1 MQKSEIQFIKAIAFS
16 FHKTTNLDVD
26 DLFQEAAIAYLKGA
40 DTFKPGKAA
49 IKTHLYTTMRN
60 HLIDYTRKEMTRKKT
75 VSNDLPVDRPV
86 LYKTF
91 FEFLN
96 NLSESSQEIVRVVL
110 QNKNIILMDNPR
122 QMQGF
127 VRKKM
132 LNYGY
137 NHRQIRKNI
146 KKLKCEL
153 KTA

>member
-1 MQKSEIQFIKAIAFS
+1 MQKTEIQFIKAIAFS

-26 DLFQEAAIAYLKGA
+26 DLFQEAAIAYLRGFNTYKEE
-40 DTFKPGKAA
+40 KAG

-60 HLIDYTRKEMTRKKT
+60 HLIDYSRKELIRKKT
-75 VSNDLPVDRPV
+75 VSNDLPVDRPI

-91 FEFLN
+91 FEFWN
-96 NLSESSQEIVRVVL
+96 NLSQSSQEIVKIVL

-127 VRKKM
+127 IRKILLKS
-132 LNYGY
+132 GY
-137 NHRQIRKNI
+137 NQRQVRKNI
-146 KKLKCEL
+146 KKLKMEL